1 MCYLPAC
8 IAAWPKGKWRKSQ
21 DNCVNTVTATSA
33 LRQLQAHYRQPTVL
47 AVLAAV
53 TLVLGVSGPF
63 HTLTTFSLLPRSAYW
78 ATIVGVTYGTGYFIS
93 RLTHPRV
100 APLPV
105 ILRVAA
111 TAFVIACA
119 VTLILL
125 VLNAGVGL
133 TPKSLAEVAG
143 GFFAVFAICC
153 AIEGVGTVAHL
164 TRAKPVPSP
173 TILDRLPLEKRGTLI
188 ALSVRDHYVDV
199 ITTRGREMLL
209 MRLSDAIRETQGVDG
224 MQVHRSHW
232 VARAQIARVRRQGDT
247 ATLTLHNNTEIP
259 VSRAG
264 LKLVQDAGMLP
275 QRGGRG
281 D

>member
-8 IAAWPKGKWRKSQ
+8 ITAWPKAKCRKSQ
-21 DNCVNTVTATSA
+21 GNCVNTVTATSA
-33 LRQLQAHYRQPTVL
+33 LRQLQVHYRQPMVL

-63 HTLTTFSLLPRSAYW
+63 HTLTSFPLLPRFAYW
-78 ATIVGVTYGTGYFIS
+78 ATIVGITYGTGYFIS
-93 RLTHPRV
+93 RLTNPRFQH
-100 APLPV
+100 LPV

-111 TAFVIACA
+111 TAFAIACA

-125 VLNAGVGL
+125 LLNAGVGL

-143 GFFAVFAICC
+143 GFLAVFVICL

-164 TRAKPVPSP
+164 TRTKPLQSP
-173 TILDRLPLEKRGTLI
+173 AILDRLPLEKRGTLI
-188 ALSVRDHYVDV
+188 ALSVSDHYVDV

-224 MQVHRSHW
+224 LQVHRSHW

-247 ATLTLHNNTEIP
+247 ATLTLHNNSEIP
-259 VSRAG
+259 VSRSG
-264 LKLVQDAGMLP
+264 LKAVQDAGLLP
-275 QRGGRG
+275 VRGGRQA
-281 D
+281 